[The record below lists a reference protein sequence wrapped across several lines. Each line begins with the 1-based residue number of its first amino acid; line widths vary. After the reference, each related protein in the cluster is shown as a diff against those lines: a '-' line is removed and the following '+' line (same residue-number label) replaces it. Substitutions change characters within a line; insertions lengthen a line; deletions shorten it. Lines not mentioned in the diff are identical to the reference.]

1 MNARLGSIGPRWRN
15 RCGGFTLIEVM
26 MSLVVLGIG
35 LMGVIGMLQW
45 AERGLAISS
54 KATQALS
61 LAEARLETK
70 QAGPWEHLLSDDLDQ
85 DGVPE
90 LHMQDD
96 GIRDDLKSADGI
108 FTASLDQDGI
118 HLVWTVELNRVG
130 PLASAGMAWIEA
142 CARYELI
149 PGQTREIRVLT
160 LRANPIYT
168 GRY

>member
-142 CARYELI
+142 CARYESI
-149 PGQTREIRVLT
+149 PGQTREIRVRT